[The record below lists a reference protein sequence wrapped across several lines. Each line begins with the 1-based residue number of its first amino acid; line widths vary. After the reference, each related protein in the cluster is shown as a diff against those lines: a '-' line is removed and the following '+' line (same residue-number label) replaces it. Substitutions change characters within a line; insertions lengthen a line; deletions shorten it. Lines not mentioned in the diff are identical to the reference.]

1 MYKKIIALIL
11 LAAALLCGCSTSG
24 RGNASELAAVYRVNT
39 KLGGG
44 LVREYISVDLN
55 EPLIDELVDA
65 LNGKSVNSEYAGAFS
80 EDVAIIDAELSE
92 GVLTVEMSWKY
103 LVATELEQLVAQSA
117 IVLTM
122 SALDE
127 VCYVDIVCSGVTVAE
142 GLTVEMIAESDG
154 VCQEYYRSLKLYLPD
169 EEGAFLRPKTIN
181 KPDNAAETLQ
191 ETMLKEIFINL
202 GQGMESTEIL
212 SVSTLDGHCKI
223 DLSQEFYG
231 AVGGEISGKMV
242 IYSIVNSLCRIP
254 GIEKVTLT
262 VEGMDVES
270 YGEFKTIW
278 PLKPDSAYINYG
290 GTT

>member
-11 LAAALLCGCSTSG
+11 LGAMLLCGCSTSG
-24 RGNASELAAVYRVNT
+24 RGNSSDLAAVYRVNT

-44 LVREYISVDLN
+44 LVKEYISVDTK

-65 LNGKSVNSEYAGAFS
+65 LNGKSVNSEYASAFP
-80 EDVAIIDAELSE
+80 ENIVIVDAKLSK

-103 LVATELEQLVAQSA
+103 LVATHLEKLIAQSA

-122 SALDE
+122 SAVDE
-127 VCYVDIVCSGVTVAE
+127 VCYVDIVCSGTTIAE

-154 VCQEYYRSLKLYLPD
+154 VCHEYFRTLKLYLPD
-169 EEGAFLRPKTIN
+169 EEGSALRPQTII

-202 GQGMESTEIL
+202 GRGMESTEIL
-212 SVSTLDGHCKI
+212 SVSNIDGHCKI
-223 DLSQEFYG
+223 DLSQDFYG
-231 AVGGEISGKMV
+231 AVGGELSGEMV

-254 GIEKVTLT
+254 GVEKVTLT

-270 YGEFKTIW
+270 YGEFKTVW
-278 PLKPDSAYINYG
+278 PLEGDSAYINYG